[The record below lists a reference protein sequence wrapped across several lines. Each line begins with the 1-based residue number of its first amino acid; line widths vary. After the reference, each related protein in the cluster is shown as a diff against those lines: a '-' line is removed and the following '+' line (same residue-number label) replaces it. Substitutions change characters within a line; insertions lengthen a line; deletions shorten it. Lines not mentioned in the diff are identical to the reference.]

1 MIVEN
6 IHFDNTPE
14 CMQALIVALY
24 IGVGEF
30 LSEQGFTDICLPEDV
45 RRNNAKIALLLLLL
59 NLLLQLGVVVD
70 SCWGWARLRR
80 RMVTLMRKK
89 TNSVQPVNS
98 LELGDVQVEEQRGEI
113 TEHVSTTPAT
123 EKVHTISN
131 NWKKIFI
138 NKISKNLTILRRR
151 RKYLSI

>member
-1 MIVEN
+1 
-6 IHFDNTPE
+6 
-14 CMQALIVALY
+14 MQALIVALY

-30 LSEQGFTDICLPEDV
+30 LSEQGFTDICRPEDV

-98 LELGDVQVEEQRGEI
+98 LELGDVHVEEQRGEI

>member
-1 MIVEN
+1 
-6 IHFDNTPE
+6 
-14 CMQALIVALY
+14 MQALIVALY

-45 RRNNAKIALLLLLL
+45 RKNNAKIALLLLLL

-98 LELGDVQVEEQRGEI
+98 LELGDVHVEEQRGEI

>member
-1 MIVEN
+1 
-6 IHFDNTPE
+6 
-14 CMQALIVALY
+14 MQALIVALY

-98 LELGDVQVEEQRGEI
+98 LELGDVHVEEQRGEI

>member
-1 MIVEN
+1 
-6 IHFDNTPE
+6 
-14 CMQALIVALY
+14 MQALIVALY

-151 RKYLSI
+151 RKYLSIYNISLLNAF